1 MMDIKRCR
9 IDMKV
14 RAPNGQEAKIAG
26 ITRDNT
32 VHVDFGPGEYHWVK
46 FSASDIEPVS
56 DPCHFAIG
64 DTVRVAR
71 KVDIEGIGW
80 SFAMNELLGKV
91 FTIENIRAD
100 GNVILVEDYHT
111 WPVASLDKVS
121 DPRDD
126 CQKFEAIRLKA
137 FWEGKASCH
146 EQIAGLLS
154 SRDYWQ
160 ASCGSARRDAAYWH
174 EELEKLQKEAL
185 AETQHFYCDDV
196 VDCRILPFHLRP
208 LSEVAKCYKQVAP
221 EKLLM
226 SQEARRVN
234 HLLDTEGPNDY
245 RSIAVTFGGDWG
257 KTMDGI
263 IELLDAGKIR
273 LVDGKYE
280 IVGD

>member
-1 MMDIKRCR
+1 MDIKDAR
-9 IDMKV
+9 IGQNV
-14 RAPNGQEAKIAG
+14 RTKSGHEGKIIGIWPDQVRIETCNGIHYATPNC
-26 ITRDNT
+26 
-32 VHVDFGPGEYHWVK
+32 
-46 FSASDIEPVS
+46 IEPVS
-56 DPCHFAIG
+56 DSCFAVG

-71 KVDIEGIGW
+71 KVDAPGVGWVSDMDCAIGKC
-80 SFAMNELLGKV
+80 FVVEKV
-91 FTIENIRAD
+91 SAD
-100 GNVILVEDYHT
+100 GVFFEDSCWW
-111 WPVASLDKVS
+111 WPFAALDKI
-121 DPRDD
+121 DD
-126 CQKFEAIRLKA
+126 SCAACQKLERTRLKA

-208 LSEVAKCYKQVAP
+208 LSDVAKCYKQVAP

-245 RSIAVTFGGDWG
+245 RSIAMTFGGDWG

-273 LVDGKYE
+273 LVNGKYE
-280 IVGD
+280 IVRD